1 MMDLEYLLPACAMAV
16 LARVLVTAEHVLTRV
31 SEAELFPLL
40 ILETREPGIP
50 DELEVRGSRFD
61 DAPCGGKS
69 FSTSSM
75 RETGAARMFSTEGA
89 SPPLFLL

>member
-1 MMDLEYLLPACAMAV
+1 MMDLEYLIPACAMAV
-16 LARVLVTAEHVLTRV
+16 LTHMLVTAEHVLTRV